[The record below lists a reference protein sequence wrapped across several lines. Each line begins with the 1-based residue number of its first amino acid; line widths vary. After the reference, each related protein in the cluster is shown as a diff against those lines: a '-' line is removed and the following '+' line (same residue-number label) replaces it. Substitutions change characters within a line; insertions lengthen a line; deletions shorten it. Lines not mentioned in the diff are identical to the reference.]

1 MKGFV
6 LRKLVSPAWRPLPAG
21 AAVHGPS
28 QFDHRHV
35 QSHIPNPLET
45 EWRAESSL
53 GACGRRQRVC
63 EPDRDPNAS
72 GWFDTH
78 KKAPIPGYRDASRQ
92 RPHDTLR

>member
-6 LRKLVSPAWRPLPAG
+6 LRKLVSPAWRLLPAG

-28 QFDHRHV
+28 QFDHRHA
-35 QSHIPNPLET
+35 QLHIINPPAIK
-45 EWRAESSL
+45 WRAESFP

-63 EPDRDPNAS
+63 EPDRDPNAN
-72 GWFDTH
+72 GWFDKH
-78 KKAPIPGYRDASRQ
+78 KKAPMPGYRDASRQ